1 MERTAVSHSLHN
13 QAKMSLLCLI
23 GLGSNHAFLV
33 CFGSTTN
40 NPVHGTALGNSTDLW
55 GDFAIQRMPALPDC
69 LASTK
74 SECNHQ
80 IIFSCQFPRIS
91 LLLPHSLPICRAIDV
106 FVDLLRIRRLRH
118 PVTIP
123 VPFSV
128 LTQTI
133 ITTRSKN
140 HLLSS
145 AAAIDQASQPK
156 NQRQIRARE
165 RHTCSQIVCTSR
177 LPTVFVNRRTDSTGT
192 SKLVPHQSAI
202 AQSCQSWLC
211 SPESS

>member
-1 MERTAVSHSLHN
+1 MFDWVGVQPRIL
-13 QAKMSLLCLI
+13 
-23 GLGSNHAFLV
+23 GLFWV
-33 CFGSTTN
+33 N
-40 NPVHGTALGNSTDLW
+40 NKQSSPWHCTLG
-55 GDFAIQRMPALPDC
+55 IQRIYGGTLPSKECLPFLIVSPAQNLN
-69 LASTK
+69 AITRS
-74 SECNHQ
+74 
-80 IIFSCQFPRIS
+80 FFCQFPRIS
-91 LLLPHSLPICRAIDV
+91 LLLPHSLPVCRAIDV